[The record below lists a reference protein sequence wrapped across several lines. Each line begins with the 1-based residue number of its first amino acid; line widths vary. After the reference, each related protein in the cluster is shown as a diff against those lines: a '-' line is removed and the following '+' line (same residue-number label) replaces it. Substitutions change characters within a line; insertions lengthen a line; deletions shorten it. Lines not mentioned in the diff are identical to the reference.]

1 LAPKLSFKNPNLLII
16 KTPENPKI
24 YQAKETEMFRS
35 FFVEQPLFF
44 NEVVPQRR
52 LIVIWS
58 CYKLFF
64 EPVSP
69 FSRIIFQVFHVF
81 IYGLASFS
89 ELQAEYYWKNS
100 SFSFKVYEQRNY
112 SHLSVALK
120 I

>member
-1 LAPKLSFKNPNLLII
+1 
-16 KTPENPKI
+16 
-24 YQAKETEMFRS
+24 MFRS